1 MNKDDEVLYTEF
13 EKNQENLL
21 NLMDR
26 LCRLDFALENIARM
40 CSVLRMGMESP
51 DFSDQTDAAACMW
64 ILEYLLETMKA
75 ESSESS
81 LSS

>member
-1 MNKDDEVLYTEF
+1 MNKDDEVLYAEF
-13 EKNQENLL
+13 RKNQENLL

-26 LCRLDFALENIARM
+26 LCRLDFALENTARM

-75 ESSESS
+75 ESSKAS
-81 LSS
+81 LSL